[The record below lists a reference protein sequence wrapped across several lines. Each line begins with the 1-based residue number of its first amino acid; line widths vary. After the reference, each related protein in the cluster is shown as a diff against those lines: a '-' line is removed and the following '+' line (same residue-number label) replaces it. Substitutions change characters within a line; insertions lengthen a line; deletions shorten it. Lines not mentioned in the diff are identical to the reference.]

1 MPAWQQPPVRPI
13 DHVERSLVT
22 AILDGDYA
30 PGDTLPGERELA
42 QALGVT
48 RPTLREA
55 LARLERDGWLTI
67 QQGKATRVNDFWREG
82 GPNILTAMV
91 RYGDHLPRGF
101 ITNLL
106 AVRSVMAP
114 AYMRSAVERD
124 AAAVAALAAEG
135 AQLPDK
141 PEAYAAFDW
150 RLHHELTVRS
160 GNPVYTLILNGF
172 AGFYEQVAQRYFSRP
187 EARAVSLAFYRELAA
202 IATAGDAA
210 AAARLAQEVM
220 DESIRQWRA
229 WREQQ

>member
-22 AILDGDYA
+22 AILDGAYH

-114 AYMRSAVERD
+114 AYMHSAVAHD
-124 AAAVAALAAEG
+124 AAGVASLAAEG
-135 AQLPDK
+135 AQLPD
-141 PEAYAAFDW
+141 EAAAFAAFDW

-172 AGFYEQVAQRYFSRP
+172 AGFYEQVAQHYFSRA
-187 EARAVSLAFYRELAA
+187 EARSVSRTFYSELETIAA
-202 IATAGDAA
+202 AGNATAAA
-210 AAARLAQEVM
+210 QLAQEIM
-220 DESIRQWRA
+220 DESIRHWRA
-229 WREQQ
+229 WREQR

>member
-1 MPAWQQPPVRPI
+1 MPAWKEPPLRPI

-22 AILDGDYA
+22 AIVDGDYA

-91 RYGDHLPRGF
+91 RFGDHLPRGF

-114 AYMRSAVERD
+114 AYIRSAVEHD
-124 AAAVAALAAEG
+124 AAAVAVLAAEG
-135 AQLPDK
+135 QQLPDD
-141 PEAYAAFDW
+141 PAAYGAFDW
-150 RLHHELTVRS
+150 RLHHELTVGS

-187 EARAVSLAFYRELAA
+187 EACAVSRAFYHDLAA
-202 IATAGDAA
+202 VAAAGDSAA
-210 AAARLAQEVM
+210 AERLAQEVM
-220 DESIRQWRA
+220 AESIRQWRA
-229 WREQQ
+229 WRDEQ

>member
-1 MPAWQQPPVRPI
+1 
-13 DHVERSLVT
+13 
-22 AILDGDYA
+22 
-30 PGDTLPGERELA
+30 
-42 QALGVT
+42 
-48 RPTLREA
+48 
-55 LARLERDGWLTI
+55 
-67 QQGKATRVNDFWREG
+67 
-82 GPNILTAMV
+82 LTAMV

-135 AQLPDK
+135 ERLPG
-141 PEAYAAFDW
+141 EAGAYAAFDW

-187 EARAVSLAFYRELAA
+187 EARAVSRAFYRELAA
-202 IATAGDAA
+202 IAAAGDGAA
-210 AAARLAQEVM
+210 AERLAQEVM
-220 DESIRQWRA
+220 AESIRQWRA
-229 WREQQ
+229 WRDEQ

>member
-13 DHVERSLVT
+13 DHVEGSLVR
-22 AILDGDYA
+22 AIIDGDYS
-30 PGDTLPGERELA
+30 PGDTLPGERELS

-55 LARLERDGWLTI
+55 LARLARDGWLTI

-101 ITNLL
+101 ISNLL

-124 AAAVAALAAEG
+124 AAGVAALATRGE
-135 AQLPDK
+135 QLPD
-141 PEAYAAFDW
+141 EAEAFAAFDW
-150 RLHHELTVRS
+150 RLHHELTIRS

-172 AGFYEQVAQRYFSRP
+172 AGFYEQVAQRYFSRG
-187 EARAVSLAFYRELAA
+187 EARAVSRAFYRELGAVAA
-202 IATAGDAA
+202 AGDGAA
-210 AAARLAQEVM
+210 AEQLAQEVM
-220 DESIRQWRA
+220 AESIRQWRA